1 MDSMRR
7 RLTVTTSAIE
17 TSDCVVKIQK
27 KGQVTIP
34 TCLRNQAVIT
44 GGHLIE
50 AAFSR
55 GRIILAPKAAIDR
68 SKFAASRDEYTP
80 EQRWAIDAGIAEGL
94 EDFRRGRSYGPFASA
109 KEASA
114 YIELMAKQRA
124 TEKRSKRRD

>member
-1 MDSMRR
+1 MP
-7 RLTVTTSAIE
+7 T
-17 TSDCVVKIQK
+17 VVKIQK

-34 TCLRNQAVIT
+34 TRLRNQAGIID
-44 GGHLIE
+44 GDLIE

-55 GRIILAPKAAIDR
+55 GRIILTPKAVIDR
-68 SKFAASRDEYTP
+68 SKSTAARDEYTP
-80 EQRWAIDAGIAEGL
+80 EQRKAIDVGIAEGL
-94 EDFRRGRSYGPFASA
+94 EDFRRGRSHGPFASA